1 MGEQES
7 AAEGYRGT
15 AGPPCPGDG
24 VVELFN
30 WQDEEDDLHG
40 VKQDSRVEIPRVLEA
55 MYDHIHKL
63 NHRFL
68 IIFQNG
74 SSEEINLSI
83 FGFPLSGYSRNKVL
97 WTFQGRFRLFPRLK
111 VDGAMTITKAT
122 DVFLSASQHEKDPQE
137 LRSYL
142 VHQEA
147 VESAP
152 RNQPSQVAEYFL
164 YMWNLC
170 CMSYHFRVDYDF
182 NTHCCNYWI
191 CDGILQ
197 HQLRQQREGDNVA
210 TSSHDDDELWHAAGA
225 LQREMRLDVDYY
237 NHSHHQSLPSHL
249 TTMASMPHCASPS
262 HGVLG
267 LLLIPARDMLRHFNK
282 LGVLKLS
289 HCSFSFSSP
298 PFLCCSSLRFLW
310 LDHCQDQVISTV
322 EEGDEENI
330 RRCFKRLW
338 VLDVR
343 YTPCDRILSA
353 QMLDFMTQLRELNVI
368 GAQDLDVGQLHGCLP
383 NIRKLRVT
391 KSAFRCSGHSEQDL
405 FQGMNKMELLDFSG
419 NRGDVVS
426 QLNGIITNSSNQLET
441 VVIVDGCVG
450 KQKFSF
456 RECAKMK
463 NILLW
468 IV

>member
-1 MGEQES
+1 MQLICLWRTKWESRRVLQRAITEQLDLP
-7 AAEGYRGT
+7 AR
-15 AGPPCPGDG
+15 
-24 VVELFN
+24 VMELFD

-170 CMSYHFRVDYDF
+170 CMSIS
-182 NTHCCNYWI
+182 TPTA
-191 CDGILQ
+191 
-197 HQLRQQREGDNVA
+197 E
-210 TSSHDDDELWHAAGA
+210 
-225 LQREMRLDVDYY
+225 
-237 NHSHHQSLPSHL
+237 
-249 TTMASMPHCASPS
+249 TTGYVMASSYNTSYDSKERETTLQLLVMMMMNC
-262 HGVLG
+262 GMLLVL
-267 LLLIPARDMLRHFNK
+267 
-282 LGVLKLS
+282 
-289 HCSFSFSSP
+289 CSVRCDWTWTTTTIVTTN
-298 PFLCCSSLRFLW
+298 LC
-310 LDHCQDQVISTV
+310 
-322 EEGDEENI
+322 
-330 RRCFKRLW
+330 
-338 VLDVR
+338 
-343 YTPCDRILSA
+343 
-353 QMLDFMTQLRELNVI
+353 
-368 GAQDLDVGQLHGCLP
+368 LH
-383 NIRKLRVT
+383 T
-391 KSAFRCSGHSEQDL
+391 
-405 FQGMNKMELLDFSG
+405 
-419 NRGDVVS
+419 
-426 QLNGIITNSSNQLET
+426 
-441 VVIVDGCVG
+441 
-450 KQKFSF
+450 
-456 RECAKMK
+456 
-463 NILLW
+463 
-468 IV
+468 